1 MLGTAASSIRGGR
14 PRRLPCLRGLRSCPL
29 AGRSIWGAGTGRHAR
44 WLGDAGWTVN
54 AVDFSSVAI
63 ELARS
68 GGEDRSI
75 DYTVADVRAW
85 EPPGP
90 VDLVAIGFPASTG
103 RRVGCR
109 HCRCRKLARTGCD
122 GCCISVMRSIT
133 SLTESGARRI
143 RRSCPPS
150 TTSPAP
156 RADCRSTSWN
166 IWSAL
171 SARVGPSMFFSM
183 HSRGAP
189 QLTVI

>member
-14 PRRLPCLRGLRSCPL
+14 PRRLPCLRGLRSCPP
-29 AGRSIWGAGTGRHAR
+29 GR
-44 WLGDAGWTVN
+44 
-54 AVDFSSVAI
+54 AVDLGVRERAP
-63 ELARS
+63 RS
-68 GGEDRSI
+68 MVGRRGVDGECCRFFFCGNR
-75 DYTVADVRAW
+75 TRTQRRG
-85 EPPGP
+85 GP
-90 VDLVAIGFPASTG
+90 VDRL
-103 RRVGCR
+103 
-109 HCRCRKLARTGCD
+109 HRCRRAGLGAARPGGSGGHRLSCIYRSTSWLPSLPVQEVGSHRVD

>member
-1 MLGTAASSIRGGR
+1 MNSSDWDARYSSVEHPWGSAPAAALSARFAELPPGRAVDLGCGN
-14 PRRLPCLRGLRSCPL
+14 
-29 AGRSIWGAGTGRHAR
+29 GRHAR

-109 HCRCRKLARTGCD
+109 HCRCRKLARTGWTAVV
-122 GCCISVMRSIT
+122 S
-133 SLTESGARRI
+133 
-143 RRSCPPS
+143 RSC
-150 TTSPAP
+150 
-156 RADCRSTSWN
+156 
-166 IWSAL
+166 
-171 SARVGPSMFFSM
+171 AR
-183 HSRGAP
+183 
-189 QLTVI
+189 